1 MWVFDFSLVF
11 VNSIV
16 HSYGHAVTNGFR
28 DRFTV
33 SLAMKCDKIDFIQ
46 QK

>member
-1 MWVFDFSLVF
+1 MVGIDFSLVF

-16 HSYGHAVTNGFR
+16 HSYGHARHNGFR

-33 SLAMKCDKIDFIQ
+33 SPAMKCDKN
-46 QK
+46 

>member
-1 MWVFDFSLVF
+1 MVGIRFFLVF

-16 HSYGHAVTNGFR
+16 HSYGHARHQRLT

-33 SLAMKCDKIDFIQ
+33 SPAMKCDKN
-46 QK
+46 